1 MGLFTISVKVEE
13 SLTNRKIFVVQKI
26 NKENCPKRK
35 HAVLGTRARV
45 PSQYRHLPFSA
56 IKHALFALLHSPV
69 SR

>member
-35 HAVLGTRARV
+35 HAVLGTRAQAL
-45 PSQYRHLPFSA
+45 SQ
-56 IKHALFALLHSPV
+56 
-69 SR
+69 